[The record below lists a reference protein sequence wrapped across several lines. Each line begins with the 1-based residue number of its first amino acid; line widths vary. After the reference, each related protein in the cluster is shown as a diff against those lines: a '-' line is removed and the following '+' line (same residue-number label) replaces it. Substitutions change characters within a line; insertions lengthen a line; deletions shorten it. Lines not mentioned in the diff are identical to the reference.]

1 MMSGKPYFAKEQL
14 NYAKF
19 EANAI
24 DYALFRGYD
33 LVKSGS
39 RYVMREHDS
48 MIFLSDGRW
57 FWNSR
62 GLKGRVI
69 EFAMCYEGKT
79 LPEAVLAICEMRGV
93 QPLNTAGK
101 YKRPSEEK
109 KTFELP
115 PAAGSCKRLFAYLCG
130 TRQLDR
136 DIVADL
142 IRSGDL
148 YESCQTYKK
157 ANGETG
163 EAHNA
168 VFVGRDKD
176 GVARSAFQRG
186 LSSLPGSSPFKM
198 DVAGSDAAASFL
210 IHGVDSVDTVVVFE
224 AAIDAIS
231 HATIYKLA
239 GLNYKDCDR
248 IAQGGTEK
256 TIGLL
261 TYLDAHP
268 NIKTVILA
276 YDEDAGGNAAAY
288 QAASH
293 LNRERY
299 RIIRLHQQGGKDWN
313 DYLRFWRTELDFWL
327 ERSVDERRHNWVC
340 LFDDTGGNHI
350 KQEYAYSNA
359 LEYREAVSG
368 FLLSGEK
375 IVAVP

>member
-1 MMSGKPYFAKEQL
+1 MMSSKPYFTKDQL

-24 DYALFRGYD
+24 DYALFHGYD

-39 RYVMREHDS
+39 RYMMREHDS

-93 QPLNTAGK
+93 RPLNTAGK
-101 YKRPSEEK
+101 YKSLNEEK

-148 YESCQTYKK
+148 YESCQTYTKS
-157 ANGETG
+157 NGEIG

-168 VFVGRDKD
+168 VFVGRGGD

-210 IHGVDSVDTVVVFE
+210 IRGAGNVDTVVVFE

-239 GLNYKDCDR
+239 GLDHKSSDR
-248 IAQGGTEK
+248 IALGGTEK
-256 TIGLL
+256 TIGLM
-261 TYLDAHP
+261 TYLEANP
-268 NIKTVILA
+268 NIKTVLLA
-276 YDEDAGGNAAAY
+276 YDEDAGGNSAAEQTSAR
-288 QAASH
+288 
-293 LNRERY
+293 LKDTRY
-299 RIIRLHQQGGKDWN
+299 RIIRLHQKAGKDWN
-313 DYLRFWRTELDFWL
+313 DYLRFWR
-327 ERSVDERRHNWVC
+327 
-340 LFDDTGGNHI
+340 
-350 KQEYAYSNA
+350 NA
-359 LEYREAVSG
+359 LASEPLCNTTGCLHREIYVYNDAGDSIAHEIQHENPNEYRKAVSR
-368 FLLSGEK
+368 FFLSGSK
-375 IVAVP
+375 FVAIP